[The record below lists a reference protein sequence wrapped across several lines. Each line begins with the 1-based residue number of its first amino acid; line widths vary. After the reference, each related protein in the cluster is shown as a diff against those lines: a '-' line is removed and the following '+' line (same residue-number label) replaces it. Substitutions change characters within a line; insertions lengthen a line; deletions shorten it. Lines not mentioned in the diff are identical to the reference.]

1 MHRAGLRKNA
11 VAHYRTG
18 RPRLPRPEKNRKILK
33 KSVDKSGL
41 LYYTEQVDS
50 GEPKSLEQIWGYSSA
65 GSPVEAVNN
74 PRTYNSIFTLSS
86 IWGYS
91 SAGSP
96 VEAVNNPRTYNSIF
110 TLSSIWGYSSA
121 GRALEWHSRGQRF
134 DPAYLH
140 HHRECEE
147 NLTSL
152 EVGFL
157 LYAAIAEMSSPV
169 LNCSK
174 SILKSI
180 CSR

>member
-50 GEPKSLEQIWGYSSA
+50 GEPKSLEQ
-65 GSPVEAVNN
+65 
-74 PRTYNSIFTLSS
+74 